1 MRYLLAFVLLL
12 SLPRL
17 GQAQVSLVWDNSY
30 GSTRNEIRGYTVAMP
45 AGGYLLLSEVEYPGS
60 PPISLGRSFLF
71 VRTNAVGDT
80 LWTKALAP
88 PRTFRPYASGL
99 VVDGAGNVLVTGSE
113 SSGNGNGFWLKLT
126 STCDTIWTKTIRANG
141 PDGVGAGYGKVIV
154 AQDGNYLCGEARSFS
169 VPGTSGYR
177 NEVTIGKFSAAT
189 GNRLWS
195 TDFTAFLQANNFD
208 SNATYVSFI
217 VRPLTNYSFGIDG
230 YQNGPPRRR
239 VEGTFVMS
247 DANGAISRLKTR
259 PVTGVSIFPVA
270 AATADGNVVVGRRQM
285 ATKLTPLGDTLWH
298 TVVPRR
304 LNRDWDATSLCEDA
318 QGNVV
323 VAANSFFN
331 VGPGVDAINVHFIRF
346 RRQTGQVVNDTMLY
360 RPGRTWVST
369 VLRAA
374 NGNLVIGGWHDPG
387 FYGGSDAY
395 LAEWSAFRLLAARA
409 GAGPLAAEGLQVYP
423 NPAAGPA
430 ATLRLP
436 ETNRAGGTVQVYDG
450 LGRRHGQVAA
460 PPGAATVALPLGPL
474 PPGLYLLRYD
484 GRDGTRLTTRLV
496 RE

>member
-17 GQAQVSLVWDNSY
+17 GQAQVAIVWDNSY
-30 GSTRNEIRGYTVAMP
+30 GSARNEIRGYTVAMP
-45 AGGYLLLSEVEYPGS
+45 AGGYLLLSGVEDVGS
-60 PPISLGRSFLF
+60 PPPSLARFLFF

-80 LWTKALAP
+80 MWTKKMTP
-88 PRTFRPYASGL
+88 HRTFQPAPTGIL
-99 VVDGAGNVLVTGSE
+99 IDNTGNVLVTGTE
-113 SSGNGNGFWLKLT
+113 NGGNGYGFFLKLT
-126 STCDTIWTKTIRANG
+126 PTCDTVWTKQNHYVG
-141 PDGVGAGYGKVIV
+141 PGNSIAAYDSPMLTP
-154 AQDGNYLCGEARSFS
+154 DGNYTVCA
-169 VPGTSGYR
+169 GTTLFGLGAPIHEQHLVKI
-177 NEVTIGKFSAAT
+177 NAAT
-189 GNRLWS
+189 GSKVSEFSFTNAFSVNGLSIYSYVAS
-195 TDFTAFLQANNFD
+195 TVKTPTGFLSFVIGANQAGI
-208 SNATYVSFI
+208 SNIPATIAVSENGT
-217 VRPLTNYSFGIDG
+217 LT
-230 YQNGPPRRR
+230 
-239 VEGTFVMS
+239 
-247 DANGAISRLKTR
+247 RLKKR
-259 PVTGVSIFPVA
+259 VSPGTNSLPVA

-285 ATKLTPLGDTLWH
+285 ATKLTALGDTLWH

-304 LNRDWDATSLCEDA
+304 LGRDWDATSLCEDA
-318 QGNVV
+318 QANVV
-323 VAANSFFN
+323 VAANSFVN

-346 RRQTGQVVNDTMLY
+346 RRQTGQVVNDTMLF

-387 FYGGSDAY
+387 FFGGSDAY

-436 ETNRAGGTVQVYDG
+436 ETSRAGGTVQVYDG
-450 LGRRHGQVAA
+450 LGRRHGQVTA
-460 PPGAATVALPLGPL
+460 PPGAAAVALPLGPL
-474 PPGLYLLRYD
+474 PPGLYLLRFD
-484 GRDGTRLTTRLV
+484 GRDGARLTTRLV